1 MERAEVLQLIEQAKA
16 ENWTVLNLRGKELT
30 EIPLEIFQLS
40 QLTKLDLSFNQITE
54 IPDEITA
61 LSNLQELYLL
71 RNQIT
76 EIPDVIAT
84 LSNLQQLNLWNN
96 KITKV
101 PDVIAAL
108 SNLQK
113 LDLVSNQ
120 ITEIPDVIIRLIY
133 LKIIDIKNNP
143 IDFMIKVL
151 LLIEDVKTRK
161 STELY
166 LNDQGLTGIPPEIF
180 QLSNLQGIVLGYNK
194 ITEIP
199 DAISTLSNLKF
210 LSLVG
215 NQITKIPDAIA
226 ALSNLQTLDLSN
238 NQITEIPDAL
248 LSHSRSETAA
258 LSNLQYLNL
267 DRNQITEIPDAI
279 FALSN
284 LQKLDLSNNQ
294 ITGIPDALLSHS
306 RSETAALSS
315 LRSLNLDNN
324 QITEIPDA
332 ISALS
337 NLQYLNLENN
347 QIIEIPNSI
356 TQLVNLKQLIL
367 KNNPITNV
375 PPEIIR
381 KGWGKAIW
389 DDGDLHAIFSYL
401 KAHNKRPLNEIK
413 ILLVGEGDVGKTSLL
428 NRLLHNTFNPEEC
441 KTPGINIKQ
450 WNLPEKPDIRLN
462 LWDFGGQ
469 KVMHATHQFF
479 LTKRSL
485 YLLVIDNRKNEQQN
499 RVEYWLKLI
508 QTYGGDSPVIIV
520 GNCADEDFPHVK
532 IRTLKKKYPQIIL
545 PEKDNPLAQDLAIST
560 SCKTG
565 EGIETLRREI
575 ARQIDTVPHIKD
587 LLPVSWF
594 EIKTKLEEM
603 QKDYDFISYEKY
615 QEYCHNTDITSSQD
629 QKVLVE
635 FLHDLGIVLNYQ
647 DDPRL
652 KETNVLNPEWVTS
665 GVYDILNNNE
675 VFKKKG
681 LLELTD
687 LNRVLKQPD
696 RYPDNKRPFL
706 MGLME
711 KFELC
716 FPLDNTNINS
726 YLITDLLPIDEPDVD
741 AYENAPLHFQ
751 YRYDILPSSIIS
763 RFIVRNHE
771 MIYKTMRWRSGVVLA
786 EGSSKA
792 LVRSDEEDNFISIK
806 VQGSRASN
814 LLAII
819 RSDFTKIHNTIP
831 NLAVKEF
838 LVVQEYDNEQPTNR
852 QVPVDYLH
860 LCNLDR
866 QNITDAIL
874 PGLQGNYNIRDLLEG
889 VESRQ
894 QREQELEDRREKSNK
909 SRDSQPLKPLPKTT
923 PNLFK
928 PSLALLF
935 LLAGVTTIFAV
946 LAHSVPVLQFTITV
960 IASCLIFAVTAIF
973 VLRITGIIDE
983 TAFNQALTGFW
994 NALLILK
1001 GQDASKDNASKEL
1014 PETDKK
1020 E

>member
-1 MERAEVLQLIEQAKA
+1 MF
-16 ENWTVLNLRGKELT
+16 
-30 EIPLEIFQLS
+30 PLKLS
-40 QLTKLDLSFNQITE
+40 VKVGE
-54 IPDEITA
+54 
-61 LSNLQELYLL
+61 
-71 RNQIT
+71 
-76 EIPDVIAT
+76 
-84 LSNLQQLNLWNN
+84 
-96 KITKV
+96 KIYK
-101 PDVIAAL
+101 
-108 SNLQK
+108 
-113 LDLVSNQ
+113 
-120 ITEIPDVIIRLIY
+120 
-133 LKIIDIKNNP
+133 
-143 IDFMIKVL
+143 
-151 LLIEDVKTRK
+151 
-161 STELY
+161 
-166 LNDQGLTGIPPEIF
+166 
-180 QLSNLQGIVLGYNK
+180 
-194 ITEIP
+194 
-199 DAISTLSNLKF
+199 
-210 LSLVG
+210 
-215 NQITKIPDAIA
+215 
-226 ALSNLQTLDLSN
+226 
-238 NQITEIPDAL
+238 
-248 LSHSRSETAA
+248 
-258 LSNLQYLNL
+258 
-267 DRNQITEIPDAI
+267 
-279 FALSN
+279 
-284 LQKLDLSNNQ
+284 
-294 ITGIPDALLSHS
+294 
-306 RSETAALSS
+306 
-315 LRSLNLDNN
+315 
-324 QITEIPDA
+324 
-332 ISALS
+332 
-337 NLQYLNLENN
+337 
-347 QIIEIPNSI
+347 
-356 TQLVNLKQLIL
+356 
-367 KNNPITNV
+367 
-375 PPEIIR
+375 
-381 KGWGKAIW
+381 
-389 DDGDLHAIFSYL
+389 DDGDPQAIFSYL
-401 KAHNKRPLNEIK
+401 KAHNKNKRPLNEIK
-413 ILLVGEGDVGKTSLL
+413 VLLVGEGDVGKTSLL
-428 NRLLHNTFNPEEC
+428 KRLKYGTFNPEEC
-441 KTPGINIKQ
+441 KTPGINIEK
-450 WNLPEKPDIRLN
+450 WHLPEKPDIRLN

-485 YLLVIDNRKNEQQN
+485 YLLVIDNRKNDQQN
-499 RVEYWLKLI
+499 RIEYWLKLL

-520 GNCADEDFPHVK
+520 GNCADEHYTQVAISF
-532 IRTLKKKYPQIIL
+532 LKKKYPQIVL
-545 PEKDNPLAQDLAIST
+545 PEKDNPFSQNSVIST

-565 EGIETLRREI
+565 EGIEALRQEI

-587 LLPVSWF
+587 LLLVSWF
-594 EIKTKLEEM
+594 EIKTKLEKM

-615 QEYCHNTDITSSQD
+615 QEYCHNTDITSPQD

-652 KETNVLNPEWVTS
+652 EETNVLNPEWVTS

-675 VFKKKG
+675 LFVKKKG

-687 LNRVLKQPD
+687 LNRILKQPD

-716 FPLDNTNINS
+716 FPLDHANPNR

-786 EGSSKA
+786 EGNSKA

-994 NALLILK
+994 NALPILK
-1001 GQDASKDNASKEL
+1001 GQDASKDTASKEL
-1014 PETDKK
+1014 PETDNK